1 MKNIKTYTQ
10 TLNEAEGQG
19 ELNRR
24 LMAAAEKGNTDVVK
38 DLLDKGAQVDART
51 YRGYT
56 PLRHAAF
63 NGYTDTARLLLDR
76 GAQVDSVDVNGH
88 TPLRSAVINRRA
100 DVPKLLI
107 LRGADPLNAFDSPE
121 EIIKFFNGDIDWM
134 PEGPTKTKLK
144 RMQRGKSAFGM

>member
-76 GAQVDSVDVNGH
+76 GAQVDAMDNDDN
-88 TPLRSAVINRRA
+88 TPLHYA
-100 DVPKLLI
+100 
-107 LRGADPLNAFDSPE
+107 
-121 EIIKFFNGDIDWM
+121 
-134 PEGPTKTKLK
+134 
-144 RMQRGKSAFGM
+144 

>member
-1 MKNIKTYTQ
+1 MDNDDKTPLHFASIYNTNI
-10 TLNEAEGQG
+10 NAA
-19 ELNRR
+19 R
-24 LMAAAEKGNTDVVK
+24 L
-38 DLLDKGAQVDART
+38 LLDRGAQVDAMDKDAN
-51 YRGYT
+51 T
-56 PLRHAAF
+56 PLHFAAGLG
-63 NGYTDTARLLLDR
+63 NTDMARLLLDR